1 MSEANLFADDVGAQV
16 QRLPRMQDQSLH
28 PAKLAYFFLL
38 LFTAILYGRPED
50 PIPVLQPLH
59 IQLII
64 GMLAGVTYLL
74 ARLSGKVRFI
84 WTRELTIVLALT
96 AWYAASV
103 VFSYWKTNS
112 LHVLLQVWL
121 KTLFIFFLF
130 TQTVITLGRVRKVLW
145 VIILCELVVAGLSIL
160 RYGETVIPEDWGRFG
175 GIQEGGMLAGNF
187 LGITIGMTVPYMAA
201 LLVVRRSLFR
211 LLLLVATF
219 ALVTWAVVLTASRSG
234 LLSVGFSLVLTWL
247 LVLRGSFRSRA
258 IGFSFGLVIMAAIL
272 FAPQVAWERLATV
285 WGSPNNARNVVVRA
299 SAEESRASRS
309 QLLQD
314 SIEYT
319 LERPI
324 FGWGL
329 GNFQTVHGVRV
340 GKASAWLGTHNTFT
354 QISSEAGIPALLLF
368 LGLLM
373 VILGSMRRV
382 SKSCSRDPQ
391 NAELGF
397 LARATAVSISSLMFA
412 GLFAHLS
419 YEYYLYYVV
428 GIAVSLRVIAQNLET
443 PRPVPLEEVPA
454 NLNTLSSGWA
464 S

>member
-16 QRLPRMQDQSLH
+16 QRLPGMQDQSLH

-50 PIPVLQPLH
+50 PIPDLQPLH

-84 WTRELTIVLALT
+84 WTKELTIILALT

-112 LHVLLQVWL
+112 LHVFLQVWL

-145 VIILCELVVAGLSIL
+145 VIILCELVVAGLSLL
-160 RYGETVIPEDWGRFG
+160 RYSETVIPEDWRFA
-175 GIQEGGMLAGNF
+175 GIQEGGMLSGNF

-201 LLVVRRSLFR
+201 LLAVRRSLFR

-219 ALVTWAVVLTASRSG
+219 ALVAWANVLTASRSG
-234 LLSVGFSLVLTWL
+234 LLIVMLSIALTWL

-258 IGFSFGLVIMAAIL
+258 IGFSFGLVILVAIL
-272 FAPQVAWERLATV
+272 FAPQVTSERLATF
-285 WGSPNNARNVVVRA
+285 WGSPNNARNVAVTA

-309 QLLQD
+309 QLLYH

-329 GNFQTVHGVRV
+329 GNFQAVHGERV
-340 GKASAWLGTHNTFT
+340 GKPSAWLGTHNTFT

-373 VILGSMRRV
+373 VTLGAMRRV
-382 SKSCSRDPQ
+382 SKACSRDPQ

-412 GLFAHLS
+412 SLFAHLP

-428 GIAVSLRVIAQNLET
+428 GIAVSLRVIAQSLET

-454 NLNTLSSGWA
+454 NLNTMSSGWA